1 VGGRR
6 PEPFFAMLEAQGLQ
20 VQRLPLPDH
29 ARFDPLPWPADA
41 QDVVVTEKDAVKL
54 HAACC
59 GGARVWVATLD
70 FDVPTDFARQLLLQL
85 EAPAP

>member
-1 VGGRR
+1 
-6 PEPFFAMLEAQGLQ
+6 MLEARGLQ
-20 VQRLPLPDH
+20 VRRLPLPDH
-29 ARFDPLPWPADA
+29 ASFDALPWPADA

-54 HAACC
+54 HPARC

-85 EAPAP
+85 AAPAP